1 MAILLATG
9 RAGMATTLTRYLVP
23 TRIDTDSHYEER
35 NRMDRLLTVK
45 EAAELLACSEAA
57 IRKWIYQRRLAR
69 VKVGRLT
76 RLRQSDVNALVTTG
90 LGSTPQG
97 L

>member
-1 MAILLATG
+1 
-9 RAGMATTLTRYLVP
+9 VQ
-23 TRIDTDSHYEER
+23 
-35 NRMDRLLTVK
+35 RLLTVK

-57 IRKWIYQRRLAR
+57 VRKWIYQQRLPK

-76 RLRQSDVNALVTTG
+76 RLRLSDVEALVAEG
-90 LGSTPQG
+90 LDGRQRR